1 MTELYAMTVLH
12 CLLAQNGEVAGEV
25 ANQGNQ
31 NAESPFSFLFPLLII
46 VGIFYLLI
54 FRPESKKRKARESM
68 VAAVKKG
75 DTVITTGGLKARVK
89 RVDGDEVVV
98 VIDKDKDVKVRF
110 LKAAVLEVLPGDGD
124 GGEGAISE
132 TQREL
137 NERAR

>member
-1 MTELYAMTVLH
+1 M
-12 CLLAQNGEVAGEV
+12 
-25 ANQGNQ
+25 
-31 NAESPFSFLFPLLII
+31 
-46 VGIFYLLI
+46 LI
-54 FRPESKKRKARESM
+54 FRPEKKKRKQRESM

-75 DTVITTGGLKARVK
+75 DTVVTTGGLKARVK

-98 VIDKDKDVKVRF
+98 VIDKDKDVKARF

-124 GGEGAISE
+124 GEGASPD